1 MIPGLS
7 SANAQFV
14 ADVDNLQTQLN
25 NTQNQLAT
33 GLRVNQAS
41 DAPEELGDIFQSRA
55 ELASVNQVS
64 QNLTSVQVLVNA
76 GDSSVQS
83 AIQLMQNALSLGTEG
98 ASSSASPSTQS
109 SLATQVQ
116 SLLSQ
121 MVGLSQTQVNG
132 VYIFSGDQSGSPPY
146 QLDPT
151 SPTGV
156 QQLVTAQ
163 ATQQIADPSGL
174 TFPISLTAQQVFD
187 ARDANNNP
195 TSQNAFAALNNLQLA
210 LQSGNDAN
218 ITAAINDVQSA
229 SAYLNQQLSFYG
241 STQNRI
247 TSALD
252 LAQKFQLQD
261 QTQLSNLQDA
271 DVTSLALQL
280 TQQTTSLDAAMAAE
294 AKKPTS
300 SLFDYLPISS

>member
-14 ADVDNLQTQLN
+14 ADIDNLQTQLS

-41 DAPEELGDIFQSRA
+41 DAPQQLGDIFQSRA
-55 ELASVNQVS
+55 ELASVNQAS
-64 QNLTSVQVLVNA
+64 RNLTNVQTFVNA

-83 AIQLMQNALSLGTEG
+83 AVQLMQNALSLASEG
-98 ASSSASPSTQS
+98 ASSSASPSLQS

-116 SLLSQ
+116 DLLSQ
-121 MVGLSQTQVNG
+121 MVSLSQTQVNG
-132 VYIFSGDQSGSPPY
+132 VYIFSGDQSSAPQY

-156 QQLVTAQ
+156 KQLTTAQ
-163 ATQQIADPSGL
+163 ATQQIADPSGV
-174 TFPISLTAQQVFD
+174 TFPISLTAQQIFD
-187 ARDANNNP
+187 ARDAGNNP
-195 TSQNAFAALNNLQLA
+195 TPQNVFAALNNLQLA
-210 LQSGNDAN
+210 LASGNNAS
-218 ITAAINDVQSA
+218 ITAAIDGVQSA
-229 SAYLNQQLSFYG
+229 SAYLNQQLTFYG
-241 STQNRI
+241 TAQNRI

-261 QTQLSNLQDA
+261 QTQLGNLQDA
-271 DVTSLALQL
+271 DIPSLALQL
-280 TQQTTSLDAAMAAE
+280 TQETTNLNAAMAAE
-294 AKKPTS
+294 SKRPTT
-300 SLFDYLPISS
+300 SLFDYLPVG

>member
-14 ADVDNLQTQLN
+14 ADIDNLQTQLS

-41 DAPEELGDIFQSRA
+41 DAPQQLGDIFQSRA
-55 ELASVNQVS
+55 ELASVNQAS
-64 QNLTSVQVLVNA
+64 RNLTNVQTFVNA

-83 AIQLMQNALSLGTEG
+83 AVQLMQNALSLASEG
-98 ASSSASPSTQS
+98 ASSSASPSLQS

-116 SLLSQ
+116 DLLSQ
-121 MVGLSQTQVNG
+121 MVSLSQTQVNG
-132 VYIFSGDQSGSPPY
+132 VYIFSGDQSSAPQY

-156 QQLVTAQ
+156 KQLTTAQ
-163 ATQQIADPSGL
+163 ATQQIADPSGV
-174 TFPISLTAQQVFD
+174 TFPISLTAQQIFD
-187 ARDANNNP
+187 ARDAGNNP
-195 TSQNAFAALNNLQLA
+195 TPQNVFAALNNLQLA
-210 LQSGNDAN
+210 LASGNNAS
-218 ITAAINDVQSA
+218 ITPAIDGVQSA
-229 SAYLNQQLSFYG
+229 SAYLNQQLTFYG
-241 STQNRI
+241 TAQNRI

-261 QTQLSNLQDA
+261 QTQLGNLQDA
-271 DVTSLALQL
+271 DIPSLALQL
-280 TQQTTSLDAAMAAE
+280 TQETTNLNAAMAAE
-294 AKKPTS
+294 SKRPTT
-300 SLFDYLPISS
+300 SLFDYLPVG